1 MGEHDGITWHCDC
14 CGLCCRHVGRFA
26 QMRDYAL
33 PDGSCKYLV
42 DNKCS
47 IYDHRPL
54 VCNVAE
60 AYKLFFKERMSEAEY
75 YDLQQR
81 SCDLLKSEVIS
92 VI

>member
-1 MGEHDGITWHCDC
+1 MGIHDGIGWHCDC

-33 PDGSCKYLV
+33 EDGSCRYLV

-60 AYKLFFKERMSEAEY
+60 AYRQHFRKTMSEAEY
-75 YDLQQR
+75 YDMQAR
-81 SCDLLKSEVIS
+81 ACAELKNEI
-92 VI
+92 I